1 MEISTLLSQ
10 TDLLKLKGLVESV
23 NKGLADGKGIKSAM
37 DKDDFLKILLTQL
50 THQDPTQPLE
60 DREFISQMASFST
73 LEQITNMNDDISRI
87 FAMLRRGEA
96 LGLLG
101 KTVEIAAGEEGEA
114 PIVGVVSEVTGD
126 EVPQLLVGGVFYD
139 FADVV
144 RIRK

>member
-10 TDLLKLKGLVESV
+10 TDLLKLKGLVETA
-23 NKGLADGKGIKSAM
+23 NKSLAGGKGIQSTLG
-37 DKDDFLKILLTQL
+37 KDDFLKVLMTQL

-73 LEQITNMNDDISRI
+73 LEQMTNLNDDISQI
-87 FAMLRRGEA
+87 FAMLRRSEA

-101 KTVEIAAGEEGEA
+101 KNVEIALASGQTL
-114 PIVGVVSEVTGD
+114 VGAVEEVTGD
-126 EVPQLLVGGVFYD
+126 ESPQLLVNGTYYD
-139 FADVV
+139 PQDVV